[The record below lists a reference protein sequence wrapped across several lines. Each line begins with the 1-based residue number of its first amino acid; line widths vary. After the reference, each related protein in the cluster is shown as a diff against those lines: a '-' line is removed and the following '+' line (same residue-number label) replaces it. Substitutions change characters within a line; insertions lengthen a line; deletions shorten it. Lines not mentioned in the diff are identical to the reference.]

1 MKNIILNSQIITF
14 LIDEKALKPE
24 SIYLSKIGNPTL
36 AAFNYLYLLIII
48 ALRFTKGKY
57 LEEMNLEFKNECF
70 GVNDASSEFLEFL
83 IHIIS
88 VGDLIIN
95 VANELN
101 RPLMSLL
108 DNALET
114 KDEVMKIEL
123 SNTIKALDF
132 NSSAEY
138 ENNPDKKLI
147 LFLIIKT
154 G

>member
-1 MKNIILNSQIITF
+1 
-14 LIDEKALKPE
+14 
-24 SIYLSKIGNPTL
+24 
-36 AAFNYLYLLIII
+36 
-48 ALRFTKGKY
+48 
-57 LEEMNLEFKNECF
+57 MNLEFKNECF
-70 GVNDASSEFLEFL
+70 GVNAASCEFLEFL

-88 VGDLIIN
+88 DGDLLIN

-114 KDEVMKIEL
+114 KDEVMQVEL
-123 SNTIKALDF
+123 LNTIKALDF
-132 NSSAEY
+132 NSSAEH
-138 ENNPDKKLI
+138 ENNTDKKLI